1 MTSMATA
8 MMALTDLVRRYKV
21 CWEVWPEYT
30 VIGKRIQQVGF
41 ELELLGS
48 AKDVEEFDPSCPES
62 ARIHAALEVIA
73 RSVLESDERV
83 RVQIDHNSQ
92 SLCYS
97 PVRGNRADVVL
108 SIKIFHQMGFE
119 NPVDESERNYLEKTK
134 ARLRQLR
141 VCEHQWNGATAGSG
155 GVLAAA

>member
-1 MTSMATA
+1 MAST
-8 MMALTDLVRRYKV
+8 MLPMAGLADLVQRYQI

-30 VIGKRIQQVGF
+30 VIGKRMQQVGF

-48 AKDVEEFDPSCPES
+48 AKDIEEFDPSCPKS
-62 ARIHAALEVIA
+62 ATIHAALEAIA

-83 RVQIDHNSQ
+83 SAQIEQNSQ

-97 PVRGNRADVVL
+97 PVRGSRADVTL
-108 SIKIFHQMGFE
+108 SIKILHQTGFQ
-119 NPVDESERNYLEKTK
+119 NPVDESERNYLEKIK

-141 VCEHQWNGATAGSG
+141 VCEHQWNGTTAGSG
-155 GVLAAA
+155 RVLAAV